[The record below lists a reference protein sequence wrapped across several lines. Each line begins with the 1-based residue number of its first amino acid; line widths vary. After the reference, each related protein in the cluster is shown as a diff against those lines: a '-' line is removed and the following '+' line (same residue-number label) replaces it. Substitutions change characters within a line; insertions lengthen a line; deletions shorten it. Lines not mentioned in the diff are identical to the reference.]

1 VVAVANFTGAM
12 AGPADVVRLADG
24 RAVGVAEHGDRG
36 GRPVFLLHGT
46 PSSRL
51 GFEVVDE
58 PARARGVRVLCPDR
72 PGIGRS
78 DPAPVSSRVGDYA
91 PELAALGDALRIDTF
106 AVLGYSGGGP
116 FALAAAALLPDRVH
130 GVGLVAGVGPLDRPG
145 ARESLSKT
153 DVVLLDLCERLPSVA
168 GAVLRAMAAGTRRA
182 PKTAL
187 RIFKTDLRQADR
199 HAVEEDGQGLA
210 LMASFVEALRQ
221 GPGGVI
227 DDYRI
232 PAREWDFGLAD
243 VHLPVHIWQGDDD
256 TVVPPERSEDLAEAL
271 PNAVLHRLPGEG
283 HISILRRMGEV
294 LDSVAP

>member
-1 VVAVANFTGAM
+1 M
-12 AGPADVVRLADG
+12 ADPPDVVRLGDG
-24 RAVGVAEHGDRG
+24 RAVGLAEHGDRA

-51 GFEVVDE
+51 GFDLVDE
-58 PARARGVRVLCPDR
+58 PARARGVHVLCPDR

-78 DPAPVSSRVGDYA
+78 DPAPVSGCLGDYA
-91 PELAALGDALRIDTF
+91 SELAALADALEIDTF

-116 FALAAAALLPDRVH
+116 FALAAAALLPERVH

-153 DVVLLDLCERLPSVA
+153 DVVLLDLCERLPHVA
-168 GAVLRAMAAGTRRA
+168 GAVLRGMAVGTRRA
-182 PKTAL
+182 PGMAV

-199 HAVEEDGQGLA
+199 HALDSDGQGLA

-227 DDYRI
+227 DDYRL
-232 PAREWDFGLAD
+232 PARQWDFALAD
-243 VHLPVHIWQGDDD
+243 IHLPVHLWQGDDD
-256 TVVPPERSEDLAEAL
+256 TVVPPARSEDLAEGL

-283 HISILRRMGEV
+283 HISILRRMGEI

>member
-1 VVAVANFTGAM
+1 M
-12 AGPADVVRLADG
+12 ARQVEVVRLGDG
-24 RAVGVAEHGDRG
+24 RAVGLAAHGDPN

-51 GFEVVDE
+51 GFDVVAE

-78 DPAPVSSRVGDYA
+78 DPAPTSGRVGDYA
-91 PELAALGDALRIDTF
+91 AELAALADALEIDSF

-116 FALAAAALLPDRVH
+116 FALAAAALLPERVH

-153 DVVLLDLCERLPSVA
+153 DVVLLDLCERMPRIA
-168 GAVLRAMAAGTRRA
+168 GAVLRAMGAGTRAA
-182 PKTAL
+182 PSMAV
-187 RIFKTDLRQADR
+187 RIFKTDLRRADR
-199 HAVEEDGQGLA
+199 HALDTDGQGLA

-232 PAREWDFGLAD
+232 PARQWDFALAD
-243 VHLPVHIWQGDDD
+243 VHLPVQLWQGEDD
-256 TVVPPERSEDLAEAL
+256 TVVPPARSEDLAEGL

-283 HISILRRMGEV
+283 HISILRRMGEI